1 MAAGGGADRPS
12 GPRQEWAAGRRQDR
26 LAAPTPAALMAAS
39 GAGRPDAA
47 TIADAPPGQ
56 NLSGPPVSGRGPLK
70 LSYPP
75 RSQPDSPVQARAG
88 RLARRSPVSSP
99 GDERGG
105 A

>member
-1 MAAGGGADRPS
+1 
-12 GPRQEWAAGRRQDR
+12 
-26 LAAPTPAALMAAS
+26 MAAS

-70 LSYPP
+70 LSYPR
-75 RSQPDSPVQARAG
+75 RSQLDSPVESSAG
-88 RLARRSPVSSP
+88 RLAGRSLLSSQENDRGASWPTGVRRPRTRAGGRVVHRVLGMQGPNVVPVL
-99 GDERGG
+99 